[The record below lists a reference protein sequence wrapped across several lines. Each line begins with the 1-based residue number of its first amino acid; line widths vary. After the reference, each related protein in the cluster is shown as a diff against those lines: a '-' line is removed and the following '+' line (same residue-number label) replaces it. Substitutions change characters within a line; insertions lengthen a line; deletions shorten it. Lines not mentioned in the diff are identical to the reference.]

1 MTLMDEAKKG
11 NIPPQIH
18 KVAEKEGIDP
28 EIVRKYVAN
37 GLITIPKNVLRETS
51 PKAIGKCM
59 GVKVNANVGTSRDF
73 VDVEDE
79 VKKAETAV
87 KYGADSIMD
96 LSTGGDLDSTRKLL
110 MEAVDVPFGTVP
122 IYQAASSQKT
132 VVDMTSD
139 DIINAVRKHAED
151 GVDFVTIH
159 SGVNQNALQ
168 RLRKG
173 ERVMDVV
180 SRGGS
185 FTIAWMIHNE
195 QENPLYSEFD
205 YLIEIAKEYDMTLSL
220 GDGMRPGCIHDA
232 SDNAKFM
239 EFITLGELVKEARK
253 SNVQTFVEGP
263 GHVAADEVQLSVQSM
278 KQLCHEAP
286 LYLLGPLVTDIAP
299 GYDHITGAIGGTIAG
314 MSGADFL
321 CMTTPA
327 EHLALPTTDDIR
339 EGAIIT
345 KIAAHAADLTRQGQR
360 EKARKTDLQ
369 MAQARRDLDWEKQFD
384 IAIDSEKPAAIR
396 QSRKTGSDA
405 CSMCGEL
412 CALKVVQ
419 DALKGNTK

>member
-1 MTLMDEAKKG
+1 MDEAKKG

-18 KVAEKEGIDP
+18 KVSEEEGIDP
-28 EIVRKYVAN
+28 EIVRKYVAK
-37 GLITIPKNVLRETS
+37 GLITIPKNVLRKTS

-159 SGVNQNALQ
+159 AGVNQNALQ

-205 YLIEIAKEYDMTLSL
+205 YLIEIAREYDMTLSL

-239 EFITLGELVKEARK
+239 EFITLGELVKEARN

-263 GHVAADEVQLSVQSM
+263 GHVAVDEVQLSVKSM
-278 KQLCHEAP
+278 KKLCHEAP

-327 EHLALPTTDDIR
+327 EHLALPTADDIR

-360 EKARKTDLQ
+360 EKARQTDLQ
-369 MAQARRDLDWEKQFD
+369 MAQARRDLDWEKQFE

-412 CALKVVQ
+412 CALKIVQ